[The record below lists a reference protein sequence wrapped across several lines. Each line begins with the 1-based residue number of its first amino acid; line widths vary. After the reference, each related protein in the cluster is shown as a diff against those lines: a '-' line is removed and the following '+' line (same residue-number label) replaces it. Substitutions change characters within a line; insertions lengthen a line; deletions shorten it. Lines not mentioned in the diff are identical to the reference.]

1 MTSGLRLLPC
11 IAVAFLI
18 FLPPSAA
25 NAADNWIEVRSQ
37 HFTVNTN
44 AGEKDA
50 RKIADQFEQIR
61 QMFHSAFSALRVDTA
76 QPITI
81 VAAKK

>member
-1 MTSGLRLLPC
+1 MTSGLPILRP
-11 IAVAFLI
+11 IALACLFFLA
-18 FLPPSAA
+18 PVVA
-25 NAADNWIEVRSQ
+25 NAADNWIEVRSP

-61 QMFHSAFSALRVDTA
+61 QMFHSAFSAL
-76 QPITI
+76 
-81 VAAKK
+81 